1 MNDRRKEKLNK
12 LCEELHNIKDEL
24 DEMQTKMQEE
34 YDDMSEKIQDSE
46 KGELLRSEIDDME
59 EYKNSIQQ
67 AIDGMEAAY
76 DEL

>member
-1 MNDRRKEKLNK
+1 MNDRQKEKLNK
-12 LCEELHNIKDEL
+12 LCEKLHNIKDEL
-24 DEMQTKMQEE
+24 DEMQTNMQEK
-34 YDDMSEKIQDSE
+34 YDDMKDPDSE
-46 KGELLRSEIDDME
+46 KGELLRSEIDDIE